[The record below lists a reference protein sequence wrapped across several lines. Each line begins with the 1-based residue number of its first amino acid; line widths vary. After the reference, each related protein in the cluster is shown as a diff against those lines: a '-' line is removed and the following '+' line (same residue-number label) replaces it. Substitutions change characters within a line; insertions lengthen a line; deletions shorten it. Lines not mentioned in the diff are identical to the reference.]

1 MDRDDVACPQK
12 RVQAHPGKLAVIVR
26 AASGVVSHVCA
37 ERGGDTGDLCADLSK
52 PNDAELLAVNFAD
65 GRVNV
70 SKNFTLAPFAAAAV
84 IRVVS
89 ERVG

>member
-1 MDRDDVACPQK
+1 MDRDDIACPQK
-12 RVQAHPGKLAVIVR
+12 CVQAHSGKLAVIVR

-37 ERGGDTGDLCADLSK
+37 ERSGDAGDLCADLSK
-52 PNDAELLAVNFAD
+52 PDDAEFFAVNFAD

-70 SKNFTLAPFAAAAV
+70 SKNFALAPFAAATV
-84 IRVVS
+84 ICVVS

>member
-1 MDRDDVACPQK
+1 MDRNDITSSQK
-12 RVQAHPGKLAVIVR
+12 RVQAHSGKLAVIVR
-26 AASGVVSHVCA
+26 AAGGVVSHVCA
-37 ERGGDTGDLCADLSK
+37 ECGGDAGELYADLSK
-52 PNDAELLAVNFAD
+52 PDDAEFFAVNFAD

-70 SKNFTLAPFAAAAV
+70 GKNFALAPFAATAV